1 MNLIDTHF
9 HLDLW
14 NDPKEIIKKIE
25 AKQIYT
31 IAVTNAPSVFK
42 LTYQLTQELKYI
54 RPALGYHPEVII
66 DRPNDIPLF
75 KEYLNLTKYIGEVG
89 LDYACKI
96 DKDIQKNVF
105 TSIIKECFDFGGKIV
120 TIHSRRGENDVI
132 DIIGNNFP
140 GIIILHWYSGSI
152 VQMKRAIK
160 NGYYFSV
167 NYPMTK
173 SKTGKQI
180 IKSIP
185 IQRLLLESDGPFAK
199 TGNQNS
205 SPLLVESTL
214 FELASIYNLSAE
226 KLKEYIYNNFKEC
239 LKIPN

>member
-14 NDPKEIIKKIE
+14 NDPKEILKKIE

-42 LTYQLTQELKYI
+42 FTYQLTLESKYI
-54 RPALGYHPEVII
+54 RPALGYHPEVTL
-66 DRPNDIPLF
+66 DRPNDLSLF
-75 KEYLNLTKYIGEVG
+75 KEYLNLTKYIGEIG

-96 DKDIQKNVF
+96 NKAIQKNIF
-105 TSIIKECFDFGGKIV
+105 TSIIKECFDIGGKIV

-132 DIIGNNFP
+132 DIIGNKFP
-140 GIIILHWYSGSI
+140 GIIILHWYSGSS
-152 VQMKRAIK
+152 VQMKRAIS

-173 SKTGKQI
+173 SNTGKQI
-180 IKSIP
+180 IKLIP

-226 KLKEYIYNNFKEC
+226 NLKECIYNNFKEC
-239 LKIPN
+239 LKTAN

>member
-14 NDPKEIIKKIE
+14 NNPKEILKKIE

-42 LTYQLTQELKYI
+42 FTYQLALESKYI
-54 RPALGYHPEVII
+54 RPALGYHPEVIK
-66 DRPNDIPLF
+66 DRPNDLSLF
-75 KEYLNLTKYIGEVG
+75 KEYLNLTRYIGEVG
-89 LDYACKI
+89 LDYACKT
-96 DKDIQKNVF
+96 DKTIQKNIF
-105 TSIIKECFDFGGKIV
+105 TSIIKECFDTGGKIV

-132 DIIGNNFP
+132 DIVGNNFP

-152 VQMKRAIK
+152 SQMKRAIN

-173 SKTGKQI
+173 SNTGRQI
-180 IKSIP
+180 IKLIP

-199 TGNQNS
+199 TVNQNS
-205 SPLLVESTL
+205 SPLLIESTL
-214 FELASIYNLSAE
+214 FELASICNLSAE